1 LHFRHLIVALT
12 LTNLLGAS
20 CSREKI
26 AGDSSAL
33 DLRVVT
39 SSSPED
45 NPYQDVFKLEFQ
57 ITRRGEQVFWQE
69 VEWSESEFPD
79 GASIQLDPL
88 EFELDEDQWDEL
100 RLSLTGWV
108 LGPQAVAQEYS
119 RGRTAPFQL
128 QGQDQQT
135 SVSLYLS
142 PIGEFS
148 SPGQLLFSRFGHT
161 ASLLPDGQV
170 LIVGGAAGGSPDAP
184 TDLVGTAEFYDTSAG
199 FYDASDLVEARIYHT
214 STVLADG
221 RVLVYGGM
229 GTGGGAIATAE
240 VFDDGMFES
249 LVLDPAPEPRLGHT
263 ASLLPDGRVLIAGGA
278 ADFPVASSPR
288 GDAFIIDPQSG
299 ETTPVQNQL
308 ARPRAF
314 HKSVPTGNM
323 VGEVVLAG
331 GFDDLEVTDTLEI
344 YTPDSNDFRG
354 LNPSGEGR
362 QRMLAARAGHS
373 ATLLLDGN
381 VLLMGGRNQDPFGAD
396 GDSLLS
402 VDVWSVELDGL
413 IDTGGSL
420 PQAAREWH
428 TATVLEDNRIL
439 TAGGRTREQ
448 GVSTYLDT
456 AELFEPDDHVSTVEY
471 DCTFAP
477 VEEDR
482 LSQSRVLHTATMLPD
497 GNVLIVG
504 GLNEGGV
511 VSNAEIYN
519 PDYPAP

>member
-1 LHFRHLIVALT
+1 MHLRHLIVALT
-12 LTNLLGAS
+12 LTSLLGAS

-39 SSSPED
+39 PSSPED

-88 EFELDEDQWDEL
+88 AFELDEDKWDEL

-108 LGPQAVAQEYS
+108 LGPQAVAQEFS
-119 RGRTAPFQL
+119 RGRTTPFQL
-128 QGQDQQT
+128 LGQDQQIL
-135 SVSLYLS
+135 VSLYLS

-148 SPGQLLFSRFGHT
+148 SPGQLIFRRFGHT

-184 TDLVGTAEFYDTSAG
+184 AGLVGPAEFYHTSAG
-199 FYDASDLVEARIYHT
+199 FYGASDLVEARMYHT

-229 GTGGGAIATAE
+229 GTGGEPLATAE

-249 LVLDPAPEPRLGHT
+249 LALDPAPEPRLGHT

-278 ADFPVASSPR
+278 ADFPVASNPR

-299 ETTPVQNQL
+299 ETTSVQNQL
-308 ARPRAF
+308 AQPRAF
-314 HKSVPTGNM
+314 HLSVATGNM

-331 GFDDLEVTDTLEI
+331 GLDELQSMDTIEI
-344 YTPDSNDFRG
+344 YTPGSNNFRG
-354 LNPSGEGR
+354 LSPSGEGR
-362 QRMLAARAGHS
+362 QRMLSARAGHS
-373 ATLLLDGN
+373 ATLLLDGD
-381 VLLMGGRNQDPFGAD
+381 VLLVGGRNQDPFGTD

-402 VDVWSVELDGL
+402 ADVWSAELDGL
-413 IDTGGSL
+413 IGTGDSL
-420 PQAAREWH
+420 PSEAREWH
-428 TATVLEDNRIL
+428 TASALEDGRIL
-439 TAGGRTREQ
+439 IAGGRTREQ
-448 GVSTYLDT
+448 GVSTYLET

-477 VEEDR
+477 VEEDQ
-482 LSQSRVLHTATMLPD
+482 LSQSRVLHTATLLPD

-511 VSNAEIYN
+511 ISNAEIYN
-519 PDYPAP
+519 PDYPVP

>member
-1 LHFRHLIVALT
+1 MSRHIIAVLAISI
-12 LTNLLGAS
+12 LLGTA
-20 CSREKI
+20 CSRDKI
-26 AGDSSAL
+26 AGESSAL
-33 DLRVVT
+33 ALEVIT
-39 SSSPED
+39 PSSPED

-57 ITRRGEQVFWQE
+57 VIRRGQQVFWQE
-69 VEWSESEFPD
+69 VDWSESEFPD
-79 GASIQLDPL
+79 GESIQLDPL
-88 EFELDEDQWDEL
+88 EAELDELEWDDL
-100 RLSLTGWV
+100 RLSLTGWI

-119 RGRTAPFQL
+119 RGRTATFQL
-128 QGQDQQT
+128 LGEDQQT
-135 SVSLYLS
+135 AASLYLS

-148 SPGQLLFSRFGHT
+148 SPGQMTFSRFGHT

-170 LIVGGAAGGSPDAP
+170 LIVGGAASGSPDAP
-184 TDLVGTAEFYDTSAG
+184 TGLVGLAEIYDTSAG
-199 FYDASDLVEARIYHT
+199 FHGASDLVEARIYHT
-214 STVLADG
+214 ATVLADG

-229 GTGGGAIATAE
+229 GTGGEPLATAE

-249 LVLDPAPEPRLGHT
+249 LALDPTPEPRLGHT
-263 ASLLPDGRVLIAGGA
+263 ADLLPDGRVLIAGGA

-314 HKSVPTGNM
+314 HRSVSTGNM

-344 YTPDSNDFRG
+344 YTADSNDLRG
-354 LNPSGEGR
+354 LSPSGEGR

-373 ATLLLDGN
+373 ATLLMDGN
-381 VLLMGGRNQDPFGAD
+381 VLLTGGRSQDPFGAD

-420 PQAAREWH
+420 PTEAREWH
-428 TATVLEDNRIL
+428 TATAMEDGRIL
-439 TAGGRTREQ
+439 IAGGRTREQ
-448 GVSTYLDT
+448 GVSTYLST
-456 AELFEPDDHVSTVEY
+456 AELFEPDDHVTTAHY
-471 DCTFAP
+471 DCVFTS
-477 VEEDR
+477 VEKDQ
-482 LSQSRVLHTATMLPD
+482 LSQPRALHSATLLPD

-504 GLNEGGV
+504 GFNQDGV
-511 VSNAEIYN
+511 LSTAEIYN